1 MEKLLSI
8 TNLKKY
14 FPVAKSSFFAKQM
27 YVRANEDITLDIY
40 KGETL
45 GLVGECGCG
54 KSTLG
59 RVLLQLYE
67 QTAGSTMYYG
77 RTLDTVAPEYVLDT
91 LKNAEKYVSNYHK
104 AVAHAEEMAKKCD
117 ALGDKATFFDI
128 QDKNLAACDAKTA
141 LDYAAKILGG
151 FMVKDTAKGAG
162 LLLNRYRHA
171 FRAAALQSQIDEH
184 HMEIEM
190 LEGVAEDEPKK
201 AASCEKKIKNHQA
214 KINEL
219 ENLHKAAVAAT
230 EEAEKVLA
238 AERAKYA
245 DDPEFQKYEAM
256 LDDGVDLK
264 RLKYK
269 EMRLL
274 RKDLQIIFQ
283 DPFSSLSP
291 RLPVGEIIGEAVRE
305 HNLVPKAEFN
315 DYIDQVMDNCGLQP
329 YHKTRYPHEF
339 SGGQRQRICIARA
352 LALNPEF
359 VVCDEPV
366 SALDVSIQAQIIN
379 LLKELQDKYN
389 LTYLFISHDLSVVEH
404 ISDTVGVM
412 YLGNLVE
419 YGATPDI
426 FSHPLHPY
434 TKALFSAI
442 PIPDPTI
449 RRERIVLQGSI
460 PSPANPPKGCKFHT
474 RCPYA
479 TERCKTEVPQQREV
493 EPGHYVVCHLYEK

>member
-45 GLVGECGCG
+45 GLVGESGCG

-201 AASCEKKIKNHQA
+201 AVSCEKKIKNHQA

-283 DPFSSLSP
+283 DPSASLDPRMTVGESIVEGPVNFGVPKEEAWKRAQEFMKIVRLSP
-291 RLPVGEIIGEAVRE
+291 DAL
-305 HNLVPKAEFN
+305 N
-315 DYIDQVMDNCGLQP
+315 
-329 YHKTRYPHEF
+329 RYPNQF
-339 SGGQRQRICIARA
+339 SGGQRQRISIARA
-352 LALNPEF
+352 LACEPEILI
-359 VVCDEPV
+359 CDEAV
-366 SALDVSIQAQIIN
+366 SALDVSVQADILKLLEEIQVKLGIGI
-379 LLKELQDKYN
+379 
-389 LTYLFISHDLSVVEH
+389 LFVTHDLRVASQICDDVIVIRRGECVESGH
-404 ISDTVGVM
+404 VQDV
-412 YLGNLVE
+412 
-419 YGATPDI
+419 
-426 FSHPLHPY
+426 FFHPQHEY
-434 TKALFSAI
+434 TKSLIAAAPGTNYPFGRTAHLF
-442 PIPDPTI
+442 
-449 RRERIVLQGSI
+449 
-460 PSPANPPKGCKFHT
+460 
-474 RCPYA
+474 
-479 TERCKTEVPQQREV
+479 
-493 EPGHYVVCHLYEK
+493 